1 MSAEALKAFTE
12 DRIRRRVAEY
22 ASDLVSRS
30 NATLDD
36 MRLVQGVIRG
46 LNEAMDEQT
55 EAYRNLGA

>member
-22 ASDLVSRS
+22 SSDLMSRS